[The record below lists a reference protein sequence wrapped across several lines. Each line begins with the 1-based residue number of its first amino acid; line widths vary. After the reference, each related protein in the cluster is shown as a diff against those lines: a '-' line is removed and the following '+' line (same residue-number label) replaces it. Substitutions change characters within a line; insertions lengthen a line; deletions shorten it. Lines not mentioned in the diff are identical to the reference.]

1 MNTTEYNKLYS
12 LKNKIDA
19 QVASPDERKEY
30 MTLLY
35 RNGNI
40 TKTQYE
46 KFLSNENTEEI
57 VKAGLTIG
65 GFVLAAWL
73 ISKLLD
79 R

>member
-1 MNTTEYNKLYS
+1 MNTQEYNKLYS

-19 QVASPDERKEY
+19 QTATGEEKKEY

-40 TKTQYE
+40 TKAQYD